1 MKGSVLRAYS
11 AGILTAAGILWLA
24 SGVEREHTVLG
35 LGLEPAQQT
44 EAVRQLEA
52 SVADHPDDARAR
64 RDLAQAYL
72 DARSPGL
79 ALRAVESSPASVRH
93 APIVDHVYARAL
105 LDEGRTRDALAAEKL
120 VLDACSNQD
129 APKPG
134 RYQQDAPEPGRYE
147 STDHHDCDTWLLVS
161 ATRRADIM
169 TQLVA
174 LGVEDA
180 PAHPEASAIAY
191 MNATRDVRLAIK

>member
-120 VLDACSNQD
+120 VLDACSD
-129 APKPG
+129 
-134 RYQQDAPEPGRYE
+134 QDAPEPGRYE

>member
-1 MKGSVLRAYS
+1 MRGSVLRAYS

-52 SVADHPDDARAR
+52 TVADHPDDARAR

-105 LDEGRTRDALAAEKL
+105 LDEGRTQDALAAEKL
-120 VLDACSNQD
+120 VLAACSDED
-129 APKPG
+129 AREPA
-134 RYQQDAPEPGRYE
+134 RYDA
-147 STDHHDCDTWLLVS
+147 TQAHDCNTWLLVS
-161 ATRRADIM
+161 ATRRSDIM

-180 PAHPEASAIAY
+180 PAHPEASAVAY
-191 MNATRDVRLAIK
+191 MNATRDARLAIK